1 MKRWWN
7 ITTQSLAFVLQAI
20 VPSLPLKPEQRML
33 THTIVAGLQGIVA
46 IIAHNYNPDG
56 TTVKVAYYPNK
67 KDGGKMGRILG

>member
-7 ITTQSLAFVLQAI
+7 IVAQSLAFVLQAV
-20 VPSLPLKPEQRML
+20 VPSLPLKPEDRML

-56 TTVKVAYYPNK
+56 TDVKCAYFPKK
-67 KDGGKMGRILG
+67 KDGGKMGGLLG